1 MAIGADVVSQEQTPL
16 ERAQAFAAA
25 FRGNANSYAFAYG
38 GPVYLVGSMLTAPLP
53 GDIDIRCL
61 VAREDLELWFGSDFD
76 NVGSDWTPGAFSRHR
91 EELKQ
96 SRRLTRRWSGGYV
109 WVGRRLRIDFQ
120 FQSALFGVSGEPVQ
134 DDRPRLRLDA
144 VPSEMLR
151 AGLGE
156 P

>member
-1 MAIGADVVSQEQTPL
+1 MNEEHTPR
-16 ERAQAFAAA
+16 ERAHAFAAA
-25 FRGNANSYAFAYG
+25 FRNNANGYAFAYG
-38 GPVYLVGSMLTAPLP
+38 GPVYLVGSTLTASLP
-53 GDIDIRCL
+53 GDIDIRCA

-76 NVGSDWTPGAFSRHR
+76 NVGSDWTPAAFSRHR

-96 SRRLTRRWSGGYV
+96 SRRLTRRWSGGHA
-109 WVGRRLRIDFQ
+109 WFGRRLRIDFQ

-144 VPSEMLR
+144 VPNEMLR